1 MSERKR
7 GTAAAIDIDALLQDT
22 WLQVISLR
30 HGPTFQAG
38 EGRTLWERCIADVE
52 RVQREL
58 KASELDEASC
68 QHILTAQCALLDEA
82 VKGRGVED
90 DACVQWYDIPLQGH
104 FLGTMDAGDTL
115 CDRMRD
121 VLREPAP
128 DHAVVTCFQRVMM
141 LGFLGSYRS
150 LNDPERQKLVNAL
163 SEYVTPFSYPQSHPV
178 LAESHT
184 GRGIMGGWL
193 ASWPVRIGLSVIVV
207 AALWWGLDRWLDQ
220 LLLTLLSG
228 FNGAPLFLFP
238 LLFVLA
244 FIFSVPRYLA
254 MVTSRVPVWPESIES
269 LCRIDKDDPYRV
281 DASGNPEHPWR
292 SLFMK
297 SSANNRE

>member
-7 GTAAAIDIDALLQDT
+7 GAAASIDIDALLQNT

-30 HGPTFQAG
+30 HGPKFQDG
-38 EGRTLWERCIADVE
+38 EGRVLWERCIADVE
-52 RVQREL
+52 RVQHEL
-58 KASELDEASC
+58 KASELNETSC

-141 LGFLGSYRS
+141 LGFLGSFRT

-163 SEYVTPFSYPQSHPV
+163 SEYVAPFSCPPSYSL
-178 LAESHT
+178 LAESRV
-184 GRGIMGGWL
+184 GCGMSGWL
-193 ASWPVRIGLSVIVV
+193 ASWPVRIGLSLVAV
-207 AALWWGLDRWLDQ
+207 AALWWGLDHWLDQ
-220 LLLTLLSG
+220 TLLSLLP
-228 FNGAPLFLFP
+228 GA
-238 LLFVLA
+238 V
-244 FIFSVPRYLA
+244 
-254 MVTSRVPVWPESIES
+254 
-269 LCRIDKDDPYRV
+269 K
-281 DASGNPEHPWR
+281 
-292 SLFMK
+292 
-297 SSANNRE
+297 